1 MKTLEQLTLPAS
13 RALLDRLLIGAD
25 REAMAMRPPR
35 RVTVPG
41 AVGPLPAR
49 LYEPDPTAPPGP
61 AMLFFHGGG
70 FVFCSPDTHDALCR
84 RLAAAS
90 GWRILSCG
98 YRLAPEAAFPAQQ
111 EDAVAAAHWTLA
123 HAQELKF
130 DPARLAFGG
139 DSAGAHLALW
149 AATEESLARKAK
161 LLVLLYP
168 LLTLDDAEWNRSVIK
183 DMRLLGRTAVAYIRR
198 QLQAREGAAL
208 ELGPERLARAPAAL
222 IVSGGPL
229 DPVRPDA
236 HPFAERLRA
245 AGVAVTE
252 RDFPGLVHGSFN
264 LTHLSQ
270 AARDAVAE
278 TGRTAAALL
287 SR

>member
-1 MKTLEQLTLPAS
+1 MKPLDRYALPSA
-13 RALLDRLLIGAD
+13 RALLNRLLVDMDVEARAMSAPRPITVQGA
-25 REAMAMRPPR
+25 A
-35 RVTVPG
+35 
-41 AVGPLPAR
+41 GPLPAR
-49 LYEPDPTAPPGP
+49 LYEPDPSAPPGP

-70 FVFCSPDTHDALCR
+70 FVFCSPETHDALCR

-98 YRLAPEAAFPAQQ
+98 YRLAPEYPFPAQH
-111 EDAVAAAHWTLA
+111 EDAVAAARWTLA

-149 AATEESLARKAK
+149 AATDERLAGKAA

-168 LLTLDDAEWNRSVIK
+168 LLTLDDAEWSGSIVK

-198 QLQAREGAAL
+198 QLQTREGAAL
-208 ELGPERLARAPAAL
+208 ELGPKRLARAPAAL

>member
-1 MKTLEQLTLPAS
+1 MKSLDQLTLPAA
-13 RALLDRLLIGAD
+13 RALLNRLLVGKD
-25 REAMAMRPPR
+25 TEAMGLPAPRPLQ
-35 RVTVPG
+35 VDG
-41 AVGPLPAR
+41 AAGALSAR
-49 LYEPDPTAPPGP
+49 LYEPDPDAPPGP
-61 AMLFFHGGG
+61 AMLFFPGGG
-70 FVFCSPDTHDALCR
+70 FVFCSPATHDALCR

-98 YRLAPEAAFPAQQ
+98 YRLAPEHPFPAQH
-111 EDAVAAAHWTLA
+111 EDAVAAARWALA
-123 HAQELKF
+123 HAKALKV
-130 DPARLAFGG
+130 DPERLAFGG

-149 AATEESLARKAK
+149 AATDEDMTGKAA

-168 LLTLDDAEWNRSVIK
+168 LLTLDDAEWSGSVVK

-198 QLQAREGAAL
+198 QLQTREGAAL
-208 ELGPERLARAPAAL
+208 ELYAARLARAPAVL
-222 IVSGGPL
+222 IVNGGPL

-236 HPFAERLRA
+236 HPFAERLRT
-245 AGVAVTE
+245 AGIAVTE
-252 RDFPGLVHGSFN
+252 LEFPGLVHGSFN